1 MMKQR
6 VLVGLSMLLSV
17 LLSGC
22 FNTRLMAPEN
32 HPVSLLSDEAPAEFR
47 KVYKN
52 WYLLGGLLPIHTRQ
66 PAKII
71 AKENLV
77 EVRVQTEDTV
87 TDGIITTATMF
98 LFYFAIFPQTVAVE
112 GNRQHKEN
120 PTPARI
126 DTASK
131 HRD

>member
-32 HPVSLLSDEAPAEFR
+32 HPVSLLSAEKPAEFS

-52 WYLLGGLLPIHTRQ
+52 WYLLGGLLPIYTKQ
-66 PAKII
+66 PDKII
-71 AKENLV
+71 AKENLA
-77 EVRVQTEDTV
+77 EVRVQTEDTIS
-87 TDGIITTATMF
+87 DGVITTATMF
-98 LFYFAIFPQTVAVE
+98 LFYLAIFPQTVVVE
-112 GNRQHKEN
+112 GNRQHKEI
-120 PTPARI
+120 RGSEKSVELEQDI
-126 DTASK
+126 
-131 HRD
+131 